1 MKKGLKANEWVGH
14 ISGLL
19 QGKGGGK
26 DNSAQA
32 VGTNVSACDE
42 AMELSR
48 EYSKLKLSEWKY
60 VC

>member
-14 ISGLL
+14 ISSLL

-32 VGTNVSACDE
+32 VGTNVGACDE
-42 AMELSR
+42 AMELSKA
-48 EYSKLKLSEWKY
+48 YSKLKLSE
-60 VC
+60 

>member
-14 ISGLL
+14 ISSLL
-19 QGKGGGK
+19 KGKGGGK

-48 EYSKLKLSEWKY
+48 EYSKLKLSE
-60 VC
+60 